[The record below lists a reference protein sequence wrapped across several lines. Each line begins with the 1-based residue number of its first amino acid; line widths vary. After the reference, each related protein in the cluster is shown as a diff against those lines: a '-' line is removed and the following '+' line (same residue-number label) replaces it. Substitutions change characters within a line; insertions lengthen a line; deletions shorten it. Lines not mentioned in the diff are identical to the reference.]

1 MRFRRRYEVVVEGVS
16 GQAAAQRS
24 VVSEHRSASEAR
36 ERARAER
43 ARLEVIHGAS
53 AQAWRVLVEVDGRVV
68 HEERP
73 HAEGEDLLAAAA
85 LAAAE
90 AETEP
95 QPEPAPE
102 PAGEQPAAVRPQAA
116 EPAPGGPANGTPA
129 APEPPPS
136 GPVPDWVIRRFEESI
151 ARRGEREDRGPR
163 PEEAG
168 GPPAGE

>member
-73 HAEGEDLLAAAA
+73 QAEGEDLLAAAA
-85 LAAAE
+85 EPE
-90 AETEP
+90 AELPPE
-95 QPEPAPE
+95 PEPAPE
-102 PAGEQPAAVRPQAA
+102 PEQAPAEEPAAEPPEAA
-116 EPAPGGPANGTPA
+116 EPAAAPANGAP

-151 ARRGEREDRGPR
+151 ARRGEREDRGPQ
-163 PEEAG
+163 PKEAG
-168 GPPAGE
+168 GPPASE